1 MAIPESQLDTWSRQ
15 GTTASATALYERIR
29 TALQNDTALQGRNF
43 DVFLQGSY
51 RNSTNIRG
59 DSDVD
64 VIAMLTDTYMPE
76 YGALDAYTKTAV
88 EGSSGSA
95 TYTLTDFRRDVSN
108 AIRRAF
114 PSHNI
119 TEGGKSIKI
128 PRTSN
133 NIPADVVPC
142 LEYRLYLPPQSL
154 LGDATY
160 VEGIWLWDVQR
171 GHAVTSYPK
180 QSYDNGVAKHGRTN
194 QWYKPTVRI
203 FKNARGWMEDNGLIQ
218 SGTASS
224 HAIECLLYNVPNQQ
238 FGSSYGDTVV
248 NVVNWLNGAD
258 LTNFVC
264 QNVIQRLF
272 DSGHWTQQ
280 NARAYIGSLIQMWN
294 QWGQQYARVR
304 I

>member
-1 MAIPESQLDTWSRQ
+1 MSIPESQLDTWSRQ

-64 VIAMLTDTYMPE
+64 VVAMLTETYMPE

-88 EGSSGSA
+88 ECSSSSA

-142 LEYRLYLPPQSL
+142 LEYRLYLPPQTL
-154 LGDATY
+154 LGNATY

-224 HAIECLLYNVPNQQ
+224 HAIECLLYNVPDQQ

-264 QNVIQRLF
+264 QNGIQRLF
-272 DSGHWTQQ
+272 DSGRWTQQ
-280 NARAYIGSLIQMWN
+280 NARAYIGALIQMWN

>member
-1 MAIPESQLDTWSRQ
+1 MAIPESQLETWSRQ
-15 GTTASATALYERIR
+15 GAMASASAIYERVQS
-29 TALQNDTALQGRNF
+29 ALLNDAALAPRNF

-51 RNSTNIRG
+51 RNSTNIHG

-64 VIAMLTDTYMPE
+64 VVVQLNDTYMPE
-76 YGALDAYTKTAV
+76 YGALDAYTRSIV
-88 EGSSGSA
+88 EGHSSAA

-114 PSHNI
+114 PTHNI

-128 PRTSN
+128 LRTSN
-133 NIPADVVPC
+133 NIPTDVVPC
-142 LEYRLYLPPQSL
+142 LEYRLYLPPKTL
-154 LGDATY
+154 LVDPTY

-171 GHAVTSYPK
+171 AQAVTSYPK
-180 QSYDNGVAKHGRTN
+180 QSYGNGVAKHGRTN
-194 QWYKPTVRI
+194 QWYKPIVRI
-203 FKNARGWMEDNGLIQ
+203 FKNARGWIEDNGLIQ

-224 HAIECLLYNVPNQQ
+224 HAIECLLYNVPDQQ

-248 NVVNWLNGAD
+248 NVVNWLNGAE
-258 LTNFVC
+258 LTDFVC
-264 QNVIQRLF
+264 QNDIQRLF
-272 DSGHWTQQ
+272 DSGGWTQQ
-280 NARAYIGSLIQMWN
+280 NARAYIGALIQMWS

>member
-1 MAIPESQLDTWSRQ
+1 MAIPETQLDTWSRQ
-15 GTTASATALYERIR
+15 GATASATALYERIR
-29 TALQNDTALQGRNF
+29 MTLKNDAALQGRKF

-51 RNSTNIRG
+51 RNSTNIYG
-59 DSDVD
+59 DSDED
-64 VIAMLTDTYMPE
+64 VVAMLTDTYMPE
-76 YGALDAYTKTAV
+76 YGALDAYTRSAI
-88 EGSSGSA
+88 EDNSSSA
-95 TYTLTDFRRDVSN
+95 TYTLTDFRRDVAN
-108 AIRRAF
+108 AVRRAF

-128 PRTSN
+128 PRTRT

-142 LEYRLYLPPQSL
+142 LEYQLYLPPQTL
-154 LGDATY
+154 LGDASH
-160 VEGIWLWDVQR
+160 VDGIWLWDVQR

-218 SGTASS
+218 SGTVSS
-224 HAIECLLYNVPNQQ
+224 HAIECLLYNVPDQQ

-248 NVVNWLNGAD
+248 SVVNWLNGAD

-264 QNVIQRLF
+264 QNGIQGLF
-272 DSGHWTQQ
+272 DSGRWTQK
-280 NARAYIGSLIQMWN
+280 NARAYIGALIQMWN